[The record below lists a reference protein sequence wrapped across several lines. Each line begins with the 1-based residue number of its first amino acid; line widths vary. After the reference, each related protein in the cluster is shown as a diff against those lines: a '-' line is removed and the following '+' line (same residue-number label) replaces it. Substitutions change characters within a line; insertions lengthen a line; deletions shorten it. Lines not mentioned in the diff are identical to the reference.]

1 VVFAK
6 TMELL
11 WRFGV
16 REKKKWKEK
25 WKSEKWKFM
34 IQGNYIKKARSC
46 EQALSVVYRKVAN
59 SILKY
64 YVAK

>member
-1 VVFAK
+1 
-6 TMELL
+6 ME
-11 WRFGV
+11 FGV
-16 REKKKWKEK
+16 CQRVKWKGK
-25 WKSEKWKFM
+25 WRSEKWKFL
-34 IQGNYIKKARSC
+34 IQGKYIKKACSC